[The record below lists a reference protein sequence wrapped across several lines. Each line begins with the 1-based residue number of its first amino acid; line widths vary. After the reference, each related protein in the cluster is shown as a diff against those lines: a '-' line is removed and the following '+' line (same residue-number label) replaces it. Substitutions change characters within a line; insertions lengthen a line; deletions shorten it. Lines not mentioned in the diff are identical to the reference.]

1 MVGSDVRVLTGL
13 SDPRRW
19 TELRAS
25 GLEVVLSLGRWLA
38 DVTVIDCGFSLEDE
52 DEIGYDAIAPGR
64 NAATLTAL
72 RSADRVVAV
81 GSADPVGISRLIR
94 ELPRLTEVL
103 EPGASERM
111 LVVANRLREGLLPGD
126 PRRQVEQALARHAAT
141 PLFAGVAMDT
151 AAADAAHGRGELLS
165 EAAPGSTLQAAF
177 AALAAALMPEPS
189 RPNDTVR
196 RGWRPSI
203 RGRHRGSV
211 LER

>member
-1 MVGSDVRVLTGL
+1 VLTGL

-19 TELRAS
+19 PELRAS

-38 DVTVIDCGFSLEDE
+38 DVTVIDCGFSLEDD
-52 DEIGYDAIAPGR
+52 DELGYEAITAGR

-94 ELPRLTEVL
+94 ELPRLAEVL
-103 EPGASERM
+103 EPGASERV
-111 LVVANRLREGLLPGD
+111 LVVANRLREGLIPGD
-126 PRRQVEQALARHAAT
+126 PLGQVRQALARHAGT
-141 PLFAGVAMDT
+141 PVFAGVPLDT

-165 EAAPGSTLQAAF
+165 EAAPGSRLQAAC
-177 AALAAALMPEPS
+177 AALADALMPEPS
-189 RPNDTVR
+189 SPDDTVR
-196 RGWRPSI
+196 RGWRPSL
-203 RGRHRGSV
+203 RGRHRGGV